1 MLTHIDRGWMYKRK
15 EDGYLSETYKES
27 VDYFLDV
34 AFSNEAIVI
43 RIASSVLVV
52 NARICLTK
60 QEMIVILM
68 LTHIDRGWMYK
79 RKEDGY
85 LSETYKESVDY
96 FLDVAFSNE
105 AIVDKNCIKCP
116 CSKCKNLPYK
126 TRDDVKLHLQQYG
139 FIPNY
144 TTWWAH
150 GETTTFQHDVQPP
163 NPMEDDDFDGC
174 SRMVMD

>member
-1 MLTHIDRGWMYKRK
+1 MTEWLSLFCASSLNKYVGGNVYKFSSILLNVLLIIACSVILMLTHSDRGWMYKRK

-27 VDYFLDV
+27 V
-34 AFSNEAIVI
+34 E
-43 RIASSVLVV
+43 
-52 NARICLTK
+52 
-60 QEMIVILM
+60 
-68 LTHIDRGWMYK
+68 H
-79 RKEDGY
+79 
-85 LSETYKESVDY
+85 

-150 GETTTFQHDVQPP
+150 GETTTFQHEVQPP
-163 NPMEDDDFDGC
+163 NPMEDDDLDGC
-174 SRMVMD
+174 SRMVTANSKSHSI